1 MVHPN
6 LQKAALHSLGPRR
19 RICTLTRV
27 PELPLVF
34 PVLTR
39 CCPGP
44 TPLQSPCPSAH
55 PSPNRWQRV
64 PGDPDP
70 DERPTGSASGPGSA
84 KCQTH
89 SGQVKEA
96 VSSPQSLNHT
106 DTVEGELTGTR
117 KPTGATRPVQ
127 RHSGGSTSWGNP
139 HLPAQ
144 PRVGPCREVRC
155 QGAGHMLLRP
165 LGAAREDHAQ
175 VPLHS
180 LVHEGHGVL
189 EHSQTDR

>member
-6 LQKAALHSLGPRR
+6 PRKPPLTALGSRR
-19 RICTLTRV
+19 RICTLTV

-34 PVLTR
+34 PVLTG

-44 TPLQSPCPSAH
+44 TPLQSPRLSAH

-70 DERPTGSASGPGSA
+70 NERPTGSASGPGSA

-96 VSSPQSLNHT
+96 VSSSQSLNHA
-106 DTVEGELTGTR
+106 DTVEGELTGKR
-117 KPTGATRPVQ
+117 KPTGATPPCPTTQ
-127 RHSGGSTSWGNP
+127 RRQHKLGKPAPTSPASRRDVWRSKTPGGWTHASS
-139 HLPAQ
+139 A
-144 PRVGPCREVRC
+144 
-155 QGAGHMLLRP
+155 AGSCP
-165 LGAAREDHAQ
+165 
-175 VPLHS
+175 
-180 LVHEGHGVL
+180 
-189 EHSQTDR
+189 

>member
-55 PSPNRWQRV
+55 PSPDRWQCV

-84 KCQTH
+84 KCQTR

-96 VSSPQSLNHT
+96 VSSPQSLNHA

-117 KPTGATRPVQ
+117 KPTGATRPCPTTQ
-127 RHSGGSTSWGNP
+127 RRQHELGKPAPTSPASRRAVSRSKMPGGWTHASS
-139 HLPAQ
+139 A
-144 PRVGPCREVRC
+144 
-155 QGAGHMLLRP
+155 AGSCP
-165 LGAAREDHAQ
+165 
-175 VPLHS
+175 
-180 LVHEGHGVL
+180 
-189 EHSQTDR
+189 